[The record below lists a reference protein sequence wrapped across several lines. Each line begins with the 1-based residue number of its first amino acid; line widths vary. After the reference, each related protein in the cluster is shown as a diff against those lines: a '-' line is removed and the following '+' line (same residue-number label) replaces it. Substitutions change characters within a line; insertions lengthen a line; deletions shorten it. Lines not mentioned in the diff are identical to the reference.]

1 MKLMAL
7 ALTAAVASS
16 ASAALTGLRVA
27 VVTRTDGA
35 TSLDVYTVFAQ
46 FNGASDTVTNVG
58 QLQAVGGASL
68 SQFYHKDTI
77 SGNVGGFGLG
87 DGGATWNP
95 ALTGNATTNRP
106 FDSFVTIGTTSTGGA
121 PGVSADPGWPAVPG
135 EDPNG
140 NPWGNF
146 DRGSLPSSNP
156 GWFLPGGSTAG
167 RVGVGGNTN
176 GEVRL
181 GQFVIA
187 SGSNGGTFQLKVSWN
202 PGTTSSTTSGFLQFN
217 LPAPGAVALLG
228 LAGLAGRRRR

>member
-16 ASAALTGLRVA
+16 ASAALSGL
-27 VVTRTDGA
+27 VVTKVARTDGA
-35 TSLDVYTVFAQ
+35 TALDVYTVFAR
-46 FNGASDTVTNVG
+46 FDGAGANDTVTNVG

-68 SQFYHKDTI
+68 SQFYHKDNI
-77 SGNVGGFGLG
+77 GSGFVGAGAGL
-87 DGGATWNP
+87 ATWNP

-106 FDSFVTIGTTSTGGA
+106 FDSFVTIGTTAAGGS
-121 PGVSADPGWPAVPG
+121 PGVSPDGGWPAAG
-135 EDPNG
+135 GDPD
-140 NPWGNF
+140 PF
-146 DRGSLPSSNP
+146 DRGDLPGTNP

-167 RVGVGGNTN
+167 RVNVGQNTFD
-176 GEVRL
+176 VRI

-187 SGSNGGTFQLKVSWN
+187 QGSNGGTFQLKVSWN